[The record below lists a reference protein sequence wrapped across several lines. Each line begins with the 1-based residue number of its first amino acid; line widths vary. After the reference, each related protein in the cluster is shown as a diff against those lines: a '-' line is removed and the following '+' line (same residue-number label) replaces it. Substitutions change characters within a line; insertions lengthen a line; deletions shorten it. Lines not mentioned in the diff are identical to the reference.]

1 MMNFS
6 KKKDS
11 TERIGL
17 LVAASLRVNKLAR
30 VPSANCLKDITTKTA
45 CEFPTVQYSTSLL
58 VADDGGTRVA
68 L

>member
-17 LVAASLRVNKLAR
+17 LVAASLRVNKLA
-30 VPSANCLKDITTKTA
+30 V
-45 CEFPTVQYSTSLL
+45 EFQVQI
-58 VADDGGTRVA
+58 A
-68 L
+68 